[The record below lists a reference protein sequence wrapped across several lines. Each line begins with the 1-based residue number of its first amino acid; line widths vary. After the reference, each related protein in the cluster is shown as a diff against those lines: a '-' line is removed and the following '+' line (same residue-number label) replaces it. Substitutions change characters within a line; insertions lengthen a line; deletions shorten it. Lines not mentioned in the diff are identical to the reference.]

1 MLHIID
7 RRFNSTNKSS
17 VNRQRLMKRVQARIK
32 EAVEEAVSKRAMD
45 DLGRGGEV
53 SVPKADI
60 SEPVFGHGS
69 GGQVTHVLPG
79 NKQFKVGDKMMR
91 PSGRGGGNGGA
102 GGGASDDAQYENE
115 FTFQITRAEYL
126 DYLFDGLELPYL
138 VKKDLSKQESP
149 KYRNAGFTSQG
160 SPEKLNV
167 LRTLAR
173 ARGRRI
179 ALTANLKKRILA
191 LQLQLEQDELEVEE
205 RLQLEAELQ
214 RLLKRKSSLPFLEE
228 VDLRFHNLTQV
239 PNPATSAVMFCL
251 MDVSGSMT
259 QAMKDM
265 AKRYFLLLYLFLE
278 RQYGKTEIVFISHH
292 TQAQEVDDQTFFYSR
307 ESGGTIVS
315 SALQLTL
322 DIIQQRYPSHN
333 WNIYVAQASD
343 GDNWA
348 DDSERCQQLIHQLVP
363 LCQYFTYVEIGK
375 HTEKPLWSD
384 YAPLAVTHGD
394 HFAMRSITSVKDI
407 YPVFHDLFS
416 RGKTL

>member
-32 EAVEEAVSKRAMD
+32 EAVEEAVSRRAMD

-60 SEPVFGHGS
+60 SEPVFGHGP

-79 NKQFKVGDKMMR
+79 NKQFQVGDKMMR
-91 PSGRGGGNGGA
+91 PSGGA
-102 GGGASDDAQYENE
+102 GGGGSGDGSSDDGQYENE

-126 DYLFDGLELPYL
+126 DYLFDGLALPYL
-138 VKKDLSKQESP
+138 VKKNLSKQESP
-149 KYRNAGFTSQG
+149 KYRNAGFTAQG

-167 LRTLAR
+167 LRTMSR

-191 LQLQLEQDELEVEE
+191 LQLQLEQGDLGIEE
-205 RLQLEAELQ
+205 RLKLEAELQ

-228 VDLRFHNLTQV
+228 VDLRFHNLTKV
-239 PNPATSAVMFCL
+239 PNPATSAVMFCI

-292 TQAQEVDDQTFFYSR
+292 TQAREVDDKTFFYSP

-315 SALQLTL
+315 SALQLAL

-348 DDSERCQQLIHQLVP
+348 DDSDRCRHLINKLVP
-363 LCQYFTYVEIGK
+363 LCQYFTYVEIGV
-375 HTEKPLWSD
+375 HTEKPLWLN
-384 YAPLAVTHGD
+384 YAPLAVTHGG

-416 RGKTL
+416 REKSQ

>member
-32 EAVEEAVSKRAMD
+32 EAVEEAVSKRAMN
-45 DLGRGGEV
+45 DLDRGGEI

-60 SEPVFGHGS
+60 SEPVFRHGP

-79 NKQFKVGDKMMR
+79 NKKFQVGDKMMR
-91 PSGRGGGNGGA
+91 PSGEGSGGSAGDGA
-102 GGGASDDAQYENE
+102 GGDSQYDDE
-115 FTFQITRAEYL
+115 FKFQITRAEYL

-138 VKKDLSKQESP
+138 VKKDLSKQEAP
-149 KYRNAGFTSQG
+149 KYRNAGFTTQG
-160 SPEKLNV
+160 SPEKLDV
-167 LRTLAR
+167 LRTLSR

-179 ALTANLKKRILA
+179 ALSATLKKRILE
-191 LQLQLEQDELEVEE
+191 LQLQLEQQNLEVEE
-205 RLQLEAELQ
+205 RLRMEAELK
-214 RLLKRKSSLPFLEE
+214 RLLNRKSSLPFLEV
-228 VDLRFHNLTQV
+228 VDLRFHNITQV
-239 PNPATSAVMFCL
+239 PNPVTNAVMFCI

-292 TQAQEVDDQTFFYSR
+292 TEAREVDDETFFYSR
-307 ESGGTIVS
+307 ESGGTTVS
-315 SALQLTL
+315 SALQLAL

-333 WNIYVAQASD
+333 WNIYAAQASD

-348 DDSERCQQLIHQLVP
+348 NDSAHCQKLINKLVP
-363 LCQYFTYVEIGK
+363 LCQYFTYIEIGD
-375 HTEKPLWSD
+375 HTDKPLWLD
-384 YAPLAVTHGD
+384 YAPLAITHGD
-394 HFAMRSITSVKDI
+394 HFSMRSISSVKDI

-416 RGKTL
+416 RGKRA